1 MLSTQNLGLRY
12 GAQSLFTDATLLCHA
27 EERYGITGKNGAGKS
42 SALRVIAGVETP
54 SEGEVFLPQN
64 AQVGMLKQDHFQ
76 YENWRLLDVVIAGK
90 ADLWEAFKEKD
101 ALLAHADFTEAD
113 GVRLGELE
121 EVIGMNRGYEAESF
135 AHKLLS
141 GLGLAAEKHEGQM
154 SALSGG
160 FKLRVLLAQ
169 VLFQEPEVLLLDEP
183 TNHLDITSIH
193 WLEEYLK
200 NEFKGILLFVSHDKH
215 FLNSVSTH
223 ILDIDYGTITDY
235 YGNYDQF
242 MFSKMQTGLQQE
254 HERKHQDAKV
264 AQLQSFVDRFGSKAS
279 KAKQAKSKQRQI
291 EKIELTEVKV
301 SNRTA
306 PYFHFNPQR
315 PSGKVVLEVDNVFKS
330 YGEHAVL
337 RKVTFQLLRGEKV
350 AIIGA
355 NGLGKSTLLKIIMGL
370 LPADSGEYRWGYE
383 THVGYFAQDHH
394 EQLNEDT
401 TLLAWLTERSPPLL
415 RPRVRNYLGQMLFSG
430 DDVHKKISQLS
441 GGEAARLL
449 AAYWMMQEP
458 NVLIMDEPTNHLD
471 LESVEAL
478 GESLVKFDGTVLFVS
493 HDRDFV
499 RQVASRII
507 ILTPNGLQDITAGY
521 DEYLD
526 ASGQDY
532 LTRDVKA
539 VSVGNERKSNSKK
552 SQKSGSGSG
561 KAADKIEKQM
571 AEIEQ
576 NIALLDAQMAAPNFY
591 ADATPQEVRALQE
604 ERERLTKS
612 LDECLSQWEQSLN
625 PKEDSK

>member
-1 MLSTQNLGLRY
+1 MMLATQNLGLRY
-12 GAQSLFTDATLLCHA
+12 GAQSLFAGATLLCHA

-42 SALRVIAGVETP
+42 SALRVIAGVEKP
-54 SEGEVFLPQN
+54 SEGEVDLPQN

-90 ADLWEAFKEKD
+90 AALWDAFQEKD
-101 ALLAHADFTEAD
+101 KLLAHDDFTEAD
-113 GVRLGELE
+113 GIRLGELE
-121 EVIGMNRGYEAESF
+121 EIIAANRGYEAESF
-135 AHKLLS
+135 AHTLLN
-141 GLGLAAEKHEGQM
+141 GLGLPAEKHEGLM

-169 VLFQEPEVLLLDEP
+169 VLFQEPEILLLDEP

-200 NEFKGILLFVSHDKH
+200 YEFKGILLYVSHDKH

-223 ILDIDYGTITDY
+223 ILDIDYDTITDY

-242 MFSKMQTGLQQE
+242 IFLKMQTSLQQE
-254 HERKHQDAKV
+254 HARKHQDAKV
-264 AQLQSFVDRFGSKAS
+264 AQLQTFVDRFGAKAS
-279 KAKQAKSKQRQI
+279 KAKQAKAKQKQI
-291 EKIELTEVKV
+291 DKIELTDVKV

-306 PYFHFNPQR
+306 PYFHFKPQR
-315 PSGKVVLEVDNVFKS
+315 ASGKVVLEIDGISKN
-330 YGEHAVL
+330 YGEHHVL
-337 RKVTFQLLRGEKV
+337 RNVSFQLGRGEKV

-355 NGLGKSTLLKIIMGL
+355 NGLGKSTLLKVIMGA
-370 LPADSGEYRWGYE
+370 LPADAGEYRWGYE
-383 THVGYFAQDHH
+383 THIGYFAQDHH
-394 EQLNEDT
+394 EQLDEDA
-401 TLLAWLTERSPPLL
+401 TLLAWLTERAPPLA

-430 DDVHKKISQLS
+430 DDVHKKISQIS

-449 AAYWMMQEP
+449 AAYWMMHDP

-478 GESLVKFDGTVLFVS
+478 GESLVKFEGTVLFVS

-499 RQVASRII
+499 RQVATRII
-507 ILTPNGLQDITAGY
+507 VLTPSGLQDITAGY
-521 DEYLD
+521 DDYLD

-532 LTRDVKA
+532 LTRDVKST
-539 VSVGNERKSNSKK
+539 VTGTSKK
-552 SQKSGSGSG
+552 EDKKSDTSRSNKKEKGAG
-561 KAADKIEKQM
+561 KIEKRM
-571 AEIEQ
+571 AELEQ
-576 NIALLDAQMAAPNFY
+576 KIALLDAQMAAPTFY
-591 ADATPQEVRALQE
+591 ADATSEEVRAVQR
-604 ERERLTKS
+604 EREDLSKS

-625 PKEDSK
+625 QNEE

>member
-1 MLSTQNLGLRY
+1 MLATQNLGLRY
-12 GAQSLFTDATLLCHA
+12 GAQTLFCDATLLCHA

-42 SALRVIAGVETP
+42 SALRVIAGVEKP
-54 SEGEVFLPQN
+54 SEGQVDLPQH

-90 ADLWEAFKEKD
+90 AALWDAFKEKD
-101 ALLAHADFTEAD
+101 VLLSREEFTEAD
-113 GVRLGELE
+113 GIRLGELE
-121 EVIGMNRGYEAESF
+121 EVIAANRGYEAESF
-135 AHKLLS
+135 AHTLLS
-141 GLGLAAEKHEGQM
+141 GLGLAPEKHEGLM

-169 VLFQEPEVLLLDEP
+169 VLFQEPEILLLDEP

-200 NEFKGILLFVSHDKH
+200 YEFKGILLFVSHDKH

-242 MFSKMQTGLQQE
+242 MFLKMQASLQQE
-254 HERKHQDAKV
+254 HARKHQDAKV
-264 AQLQSFVDRFGSKAS
+264 AQLQNFVDRFGAKAS
-279 KAKQAKSKQRQI
+279 KAKQAKAKMKQI

-306 PYFHFNPQR
+306 PYFHFKPQR
-315 PSGKVVLEVDNVFKS
+315 PSGKVVLEVDAVTKS
-330 YGEHAVL
+330 YGEYTVL
-337 RKVTFQLLRGEKV
+337 RNVGFQLGRGEKV

-355 NGLGKSTLLKIIMGL
+355 NGLGKSTLLKIVMNE
-370 LPADSGEYRWGYE
+370 LPSDGGEFRWGYE

-394 EQLNEDT
+394 EQLDNND
-401 TLLAWLTERSPPLL
+401 TLLNWLTERAPPLA

-430 DDVHKKISQLS
+430 DDVNKKISQIS

-449 AAYWMMQEP
+449 AAYWMMHDP
-458 NVLIMDEPTNHLD
+458 NVLVMDEPTNHLD

-478 GESLVKFDGTVLFVS
+478 AESLVKFEGTVLFVS

-499 RQVASRII
+499 RNVATRII
-507 ILTPNGLQDITAGY
+507 VLTPNGLQDITASY
-521 DEYLD
+521 DDYLD

-532 LTRDVKA
+532 LTRDAAPALTKKASVKTESA
-539 VSVGNERKSNSKK
+539 RPQKK
-552 SQKSGSGSG
+552 DKGAG
-561 KAADKIEKQM
+561 KLEKRM
-571 AEIEQ
+571 AELEQ
-576 NIALLDAQMAAPNFY
+576 KIALLDAQMAAPSFY
-591 ADATPQEVRALQE
+591 ADSTTDEVRAVQK
-604 ERERLTKS
+604 EREALSET
-612 LDECLSQWEQSLN
+612 LDVCLSQWEQSLN
-625 PKEDSK
+625 QPEE